1 MEIKLSL
8 NTKSIDRAI
17 KQLEKEKKRLENVMV
32 KEFLLECGLWF
43 IDRANFHLSQS
54 DIGKNVIKDIQSNWA
69 YPKFSKS
76 GSAYTMVVENYSD
89 KAVFVEFGVG
99 LVGSQIPHPQAS
111 KENYIYDKNGYGN
124 STANG
129 YWVYLV
135 DNLDNVDMHEG
146 YIVRPTNASNHTVSL
161 TEQGV
166 SASGGYWIITKGSWR
181 DMYAYNALMDMTT
194 EGKVLK
200 GLWTKVKQKYWS

>member
-8 NTKSIDRAI
+8 NTKSIDKAI
-17 KQLEKEKKRLENVMV
+17 KKLEREKKRLENVMIS
-32 KEFLLECGLWF
+32 EFLEECGLWF
-43 IDRANFHLSQS
+43 INRANLHLSQS
-54 DIGKNVIKDIQSNWA
+54 DIGKEIVYDIQSNWTL
-69 YPKFSKS
+69 PTVVKS
-76 GSAYTMVVENYSD
+76 GNTYTMVVENYSD

-129 YWVYLV
+129 YWVYY
-135 DNLDNVDMHEG
+135 LDDLEEVDMHKG
-146 YIVRPTNASNHTVSL
+146 YQYKDSKY
-161 TEQGV
+161 
-166 SASGGYWIITKGSWR
+166 GGYWIITKGSWR
-181 DMYAYNALMDMTT
+181 DMYAYNTLMDMTT